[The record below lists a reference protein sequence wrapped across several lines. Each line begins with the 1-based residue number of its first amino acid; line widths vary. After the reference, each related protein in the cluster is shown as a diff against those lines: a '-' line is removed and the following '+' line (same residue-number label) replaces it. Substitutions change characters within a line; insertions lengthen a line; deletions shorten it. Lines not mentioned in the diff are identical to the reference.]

1 MRDAPPRAMPV
12 VTRDVMPQAP
22 PVVTR
27 RSQPWLGTFVEI
39 TVRHRNID
47 LTHRAIAAGFAA
59 IAHVHRAM
67 SPQVAGSDVA
77 RINRAP
83 VDVAVRV
90 CEATWNVL
98 RIADDLH
105 GRSDGLFDCAVDS
118 GGAPSSQR
126 DLDLSRE
133 GEVIKRSPLAIDLG
147 GIAKGYAV
155 DDALRAVRHAGA
167 AGACVNA
174 GGDIAVF
181 GDDTYRIEVRDPF
194 EPGTRH
200 PLVELDDFSVATSS
214 IEERDAL
221 YCGMH
226 ARHVD
231 RVAFDRGATIC
242 VLAPQCVHADAL
254 TKVVALS
261 GAAAHPLLAPLL
273 AYYGASAIVLDSH
286 RA

>member
-1 MRDAPPRAMPV
+1 MRDA
-12 VTRDVMPQAP
+12 MPQAP
-22 PVVTR
+22 PDLMPDLVR

-39 TVRHRNID
+39 TVRHRDID
-47 LTHRAIAAGFAA
+47 LAHRAIAAGFAA

-67 SPQVAGSDVA
+67 SPQIARSDVD

-105 GRSDGLFDCAVDS
+105 VRSDGLFDCAVDTC
-118 GGAPSSQR
+118 GAPSSQR

-155 DDALRAVRHAGA
+155 DVALRAVRDAGA

-181 GDDTYRIEVRDPF
+181 GDESYRIEVRDPF

-200 PLVELDDFSVATSS
+200 PLVELDAFAVATSS
-214 IEERDAL
+214 IEECDAL
-221 YCGMH
+221 HCGMH

-231 RVAFDRGATIC
+231 RAAFDRGATIC
-242 VLAPQCVHADAL
+242 VIAPQCVYADAL
-254 TKVVALS
+254 TKVVALR

-273 AYYGASAIVLDSH
+273 AYYRASAIVLDSNH
-286 RA
+286 A